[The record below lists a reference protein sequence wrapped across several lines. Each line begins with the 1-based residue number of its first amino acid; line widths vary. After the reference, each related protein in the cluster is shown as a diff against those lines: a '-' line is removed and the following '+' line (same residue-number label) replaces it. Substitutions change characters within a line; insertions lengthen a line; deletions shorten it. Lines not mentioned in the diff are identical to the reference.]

1 MAGSFCVRLGVGGLG
16 VSGAVCVCDC
26 GVVLGGTGGRTVRLG
41 AARFGCPAG
50 GGSVNVEYGVAE
62 VAGGTWWRPAK

>member
-26 GVVLGGTGGRTVRLG
+26 GVVLCWGGLAGAQSVLGPRDLGVRL
-41 AARFGCPAG
+41 A
-50 GGSVNVEYGVAE
+50 EGV
-62 VAGGTWWRPAK
+62 

>member
-1 MAGSFCVRLGVGGLG
+1 MAGSFCVRLG

-26 GVVLGGTGGRTVRLG
+26 GVVLCWGGTGGRTVRLG

-62 VAGGTWWRPAK
+62 VAGGTW

>member
-1 MAGSFCVRLGVGGLG
+1 MCVFGGWGVGCEWCGVGGAVFVCGCGFVLR
-16 VSGAVCVCDC
+16 GA
-26 GVVLGGTGGRTVRLG
+26 GGRAVRLG

-62 VAGGTWWRPAK
+62 VTGGTWWRPTK